1 MNRYYA
7 LNFCKKYEYNEKSKI
22 KDIKF
27 DSFIKDVKKYI
38 KNLMK
43 LGIKK
48 LENNFY
54 ISEKNSSEINLNNV
68 IDELY
73 NSKFNKK
80 YIVSSKEYIK
90 NEKSIKKQEKLL
102 VEFDKKI
109 KLKLTQIDFLS
120 DNRSILENKDIKFDT
135 KNKEFKI
142 KIGENEIS

>member
-1 MNRYYA
+1 M
-7 LNFCKKYEYNEKSKI
+7 
-22 KDIKF
+22 
-27 DSFIKDVKKYI
+27 
-38 KNLMK
+38 
-43 LGIKK
+43 
-48 LENNFY
+48 
-54 ISEKNSSEINLNNV
+54 NNV